1 MKAVVYEKYGPP
13 EVLKL
18 KEVDKPIPKD
28 NEILVKTVA
37 VSVNF
42 ADWAF
47 VRGKPFMMRIVTGLF
62 KPKYNILGSDIAG
75 RVEAIGNKVTKFQP
89 GDEVFADVSD
99 IGWGG
104 FAEYISVPEDILV
117 LKPGNLT
124 FEEASAV
131 PQAAVVAL
139 QGLRDIGEIKSE
151 QKVLINGA
159 SGGIGTFAVQIAKYF
174 GAEVTG
180 VCSTTNLDLVRSIGA
195 DHVIDYTEEDF
206 TKGELLYDLILD
218 IVAVRSVSDYKSVLT
233 PNGKYVLT
241 GGSMSRL
248 IQVNFVGGKNMRN
261 FTAKSNQKDLLFMK
275 ELIEAGKILPVI
287 AKTYS
292 LNEIVEAIRFYG
304 ERHAQGKVVIRIE

>member
-1 MKAVVYEKYGPP
+1 
-13 EVLKL
+13 
-18 KEVDKPIPKD
+18 
-28 NEILVKTVA
+28 VKNVA

-47 VRGKPFMMRIVTGLF
+47 VRGKPFMMRFVTGLF

-75 RVEAIGNKVTKFQP
+75 RVEAIGNKVSKFQS

-117 LKPGNLT
+117 SKPGNLT
-124 FEEASAV
+124 FQEASAV

-139 QGLRDIGEIKSE
+139 QGLRDIGEIKSN

-180 VCSTTNLDLVRSIGA
+180 VCSTKNLDLVRSIGA
-195 DHVIDYTEEDF
+195 DHVIDYTKEDF
-206 TKGELLYDLILD
+206 TQGELFYDLILD
-218 IVAVRSVSDYKSVLT
+218 VVAIRSVSDYKRVLA
-233 PNGKYVLT
+233 PNGKYILT
-241 GGSMSRL
+241 GGSLSR
-248 IQVNFVGGKNMRN
+248 IVQVNFVGGKNMRS
-261 FTAKSNQKDLLFMK
+261 FTAKSRKKDLIIMK
-275 ELIEAGKILPVI
+275 ELIETGKISPII

-292 LNEIVEAIRFYG
+292 SLNEIPEAVKFYG
-304 ERHAQGKVVIRIE
+304 ERHARGKVIIKIE